1 MFWFESNIEPPE
13 SLYNQ
18 IYNVISNKCGSEHAS
33 VATSEVIR
41 IIKNYVLKYSYTIT
55 NQEIKIIKIVI

>member
-1 MFWFESNIEPPE
+1 MFWFESSVEPPE

-18 IYNVISNKCGSEHAS
+18 IYRVISNECGSEHAS

-41 IIKNYVLKYSYTIT
+41 IIRKYVERLEKS
-55 NQEIKIIKIVI
+55 K

>member
-18 IYNVISNKCGSEHAS
+18 IYNVISNKYGSEHAS

-41 IIKNYVLKYSYTIT
+41 IIKNYVERLEK
-55 NQEIKIIKIVI
+55 NK

>member
-33 VATSEVIR
+33 VATSEIIR
-41 IIKNYVLKYSYTIT
+41 IIKNSRIFLSRTR
-55 NQEIKIIKIVI
+55 

>member
-1 MFWFESNIEPPE
+1 MFWFGNNAESPE

-18 IYNVISNKCGSEHAS
+18 IYNVISNNCGSEHAS

-41 IIKNYVLKYSYTIT
+41 IIKNYVERLERNK
-55 NQEIKIIKIVI
+55 

>member
-13 SLYNQ
+13 SLYNR
-18 IYNVISNKCGSEHAS
+18 IYNVISNECGSEHAS

-41 IIKNYVLKYSYTIT
+41 IIKNYVERL
-55 NQEIKIIKIVI
+55 EKINEHRNII

>member
-33 VATSEVIR
+33 VATSEIIR
-41 IIKNYVLKYSYTIT
+41 IIKIMWNASK
-55 NQEIKIIKIVI
+55 KINEHRNII

>member
-41 IIKNYVLKYSYTIT
+41 IIRNYVERLEK
-55 NQEIKIIKIVI
+55 NK